1 MNQMLLGLGSLHLY
15 ALKIINIFGNTM
27 SDPFVIF
34 LVLLE
39 QKTPGCLPH
48 MDYNASTYLLPCKS

>member
-1 MNQMLLGLGSLHLY
+1 MNQMLLDLGSLHLY
-15 ALKIINIFGNTM
+15 AYTM

-34 LVLLE
+34 LISLE

-48 MDYNASTYLLPCKS
+48 TDYNASTYVLPCKS